1 MTDKTKI
8 FTMADLSNS
17 NPLTLTERKM
27 LIKGCMSALLE
38 EDDRLSNLGL
48 LLSKYEETVR
58 EKELDNQQLLSKV
71 AELEAKNKAL
81 EADLDDRKR
90 EVNLRCVQIQ
100 ERDIR
105 IAELTAK
112 NKELWGCIK
121 MMDAQL
127 IRHGVT
133 YKLDGISISKALE
146 ELDK

>member
-1 MTDKTKI
+1 MMTDKTKI

-27 LIKGCMSALLE
+27 LIKGCMSVLLE

-105 IAELTAK
+105 IAELT
-112 NKELWGCIK
+112 G
-121 MMDAQL
+121 
-127 IRHGVT
+127 
-133 YKLDGISISKALE
+133 KLDKAREALHNISNNWSEADAIAAKAIR

>member
-100 ERDIR
+100 ERDTQIE
-105 IAELTAK
+105 ELTAK
-112 NKELWGCIK
+112 LDKAKE
-121 MMDAQL
+121 AL
-127 IRHGVT
+127 IVANGRFGFDCPIEV
-133 YKLDGISISKALE
+133 IKALE
-146 ELDK
+146 ELSK

>member
-27 LIKGCMSALLE
+27 LIKGCMSVLLE

-90 EVNLRCVQIQ
+90 EVNLRCGQIQ

-105 IAELTAK
+105 IAELIA
-112 NKELWGCIK
+112 
-121 MMDAQL
+121 
-127 IRHGVT
+127 
-133 YKLDGISISKALE
+133 KLDNAREALERIVNGDVWVETEYSIAKTALE

>member
-27 LIKGCMSALLE
+27 LIKGCMSVLLE

-71 AELEAKNKAL
+71 AELEAKNKEL

-105 IAELTAK
+105 IAELT
-112 NKELWGCIK
+112 G
-121 MMDAQL
+121 
-127 IRHGVT
+127 
-133 YKLDGISISKALE
+133 KLDKAIEALHNISNNWSEADAIAAKAIR

>member
-90 EVNLRCVQIQ
+90 EVNLRCAQIQ
-100 ERDIR
+100 ERDTQ

-112 NKELWGCIK
+112 LDKAREALHNISNNWSEA
-121 MMDAQL
+121 DAIAAKA
-127 IRHGVT
+127 IR
-133 YKLDGISISKALE
+133 

>member
-1 MTDKTKI
+1 
-8 FTMADLSNS
+8 
-17 NPLTLTERKM
+17 M

-90 EVNLRCVQIQ
+90 EVNLRCAQIQ
-100 ERDIR
+100 ERDTQ

-112 NKELWGCIK
+112 LDKAREALHNISNNWSEA
-121 MMDAQL
+121 DAIAAKA
-127 IRHGVT
+127 IR
-133 YKLDGISISKALE
+133 